1 VYRLPLRI
9 ADIQDSS
16 GAGRER
22 VGFVRPQRRRANVS
36 SSLEIMLQIRE
47 SRVHLVDSLTSTTG
61 QSPVKI
67 VQSDP
72 SPITTVPMSLL
83 RISFFAVV
91 FLTLSGESK
100 SIKRD
105 KKMLKVS
112 NIFLASV
119 CLLLFFC
126 FLCYPLLLRLPS
138 TLSGRSHGLPS
149 GPRVPLLLFDLI
161 WLVPATICIGRWLR
175 ESFPVK
181 EKNWSMPTY

>member
-9 ADIQDSS
+9 AYIQDSS

-47 SRVHLVDSLTSTTG
+47 SRVHLVDSVTSSTG

-119 CLLLFFC
+119 CLLFFFFAFFVTPSYYDFRVLF
-126 FLCYPLLLRLPS
+126 LA
-138 TLSGRSHGLPS
+138 
-149 GPRVPLLLFDLI
+149 VPMDFHPAHAFPFYYLI
-161 WLVPATICIGRWLR
+161 WFGWFRPQFVSGDDYANH
-175 ESFPVK
+175 FP
-181 EKNWSMPTY
+181 